1 MATDT
6 TTPSTDQLG
15 FETASLTRLH
25 YLGIALAA
33 VTGVIHLVLGVGFLP
48 SPLAISFV
56 LAGLGFFGAIT
67 LLLLNVRR
75 PLLYAV
81 GIPYTLIQVV
91 AYVVVNPN
99 PLSPVGLFDK
109 AVQLTLVG
117 VLVALYR
124 AESAEN

>member
-6 TTPSTDQLG
+6 GSATTDGIG

-48 SPLAISFV
+48 SPLAVSFV

-81 GIPYTLIQVV
+81 GVPYTLIQVV

-99 PLSPVGLFDK
+99 PLSPLGLADK
-109 AVQLTLVG
+109 VVQLTLVG
-117 VLVALYR
+117 VLLLLYR
-124 AESAEN
+124 AEK